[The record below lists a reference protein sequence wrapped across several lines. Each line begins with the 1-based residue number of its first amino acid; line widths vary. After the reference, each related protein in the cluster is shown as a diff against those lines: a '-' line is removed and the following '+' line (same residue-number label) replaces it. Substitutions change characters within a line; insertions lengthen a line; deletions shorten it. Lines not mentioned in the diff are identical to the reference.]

1 MAILLC
7 FFYGKKQACHKT
19 AQILRIFSFNDGF
32 TKSFAHIFRDVVQFS
47 CRLRKFY
54 DIFLIFLQKSI
65 DKKKNICYNTGY
77 GVQIFLQSKG
87 RCFAGKDEKAGFYK
101 TAFAFVKGR
110 FSVNNDFGA
119 VKFEFAPGEIEA
131 LADFVMQLNGRLSF
145 ASMFCPNRREQLLG
159 ELAFA
164 ADDGLLAVSTA
175 QGKFAAACWVYPDDE
190 HENADVNLF
199 VAEEFLPC
207 FCKYAAKVF
216 GAVRKKL
223 AFGTKYTFYFPK
235 QNEALFSFLEEIGAV
250 RSVDEFGLLLR
261 REDVRGL
268 VPSFAVTE
276 LSPCDYEEFAK
287 LHDEV
292 FPDVYV
298 SGKGVLKTL
307 GTRRRVF
314 VLKESGVLTAYSVL
328 ENKSEKRLCAE
339 IVGVK
344 DGFRHCGRGRTVL
357 SRLIEEAFSDPGVR
371 LVDLIVD
378 CDNENALKL
387 YFDLGFKVEFE
398 NRNFTFR

>member
-1 MAILLC
+1 M
-7 FFYGKKQACHKT
+7 
-19 AQILRIFSFNDGF
+19 
-32 TKSFAHIFRDVVQFS
+32 
-47 CRLRKFY
+47 
-54 DIFLIFLQKSI
+54 
-65 DKKKNICYNTGY
+65 
-77 GVQIFLQSKG
+77 
-87 RCFAGKDEKAGFYK
+87 
-101 TAFAFVKGR
+101 KGR
-110 FSVNNDFGA
+110 FSVNNDFGT

-175 QGKFAAACWVYPDDE
+175 QGKFAAACWAYPDDE

-261 REDVRGL
+261 
-268 VPSFAVTE
+268 P
-276 LSPCDYEEFAK
+276 
-287 LHDEV
+287 
-292 FPDVYV
+292 
-298 SGKGVLKTL
+298 
-307 GTRRRVF
+307 
-314 VLKESGVLTAYSVL
+314 
-328 ENKSEKRLCAE
+328 
-339 IVGVK
+339 
-344 DGFRHCGRGRTVL
+344 RGR
-357 SRLIEEAFSDPGVR
+357 SRACSLLCSNGAF
-371 LVDLIVD
+371 
-378 CDNENALKL
+378 AL
-387 YFDLGFKVEFE
+387 
-398 NRNFTFR
+398 